1 MTEDIP
7 DTGAVFTFGKSH
19 FADNEPSHFFIKNDP
34 IVAISCGDEHSAVIC
49 QNGRVFVFGA
59 NAWGQL
65 GLGHKDEVTR
75 PSCVKWLKPHRALFV
90 ACGRAH
96 TVFVTDTNAIYS
108 VGCND
113 EGQLGTGDMEHQSI
127 PQFVELDVDQPIK
140 QVSAGSNHT
149 ALLTDDGRVFVCGS
163 NSEGQLGLGDT
174 ARSCV
179 RFTELK
185 FVEKIAFVECGYY
198 HTVFITAQ
206 GAVFVTGDNEHQKLG
221 IPDMTTIYVPQVLPL
236 DIQIKSACCGANHTF
251 LLSMDEAKILAFGSN
266 EKGQLGM
273 PKDVENVTK
282 PTEISME
289 KLFDGYQ
296 LKLVACGAMHTAFV
310 TDNGLL
316 YTCGESRHD
325 KLCLEAIDAD
335 NSNEPNQYLPKR
347 VTAMNGFIVDNVA
360 CGGCHT
366 LLTATKGSNADFTN
380 NDFSI
385 VNEERKTSIPELPP
399 LQKIPAMP
407 KADNVLEDITNSN
420 INRHSSTD
428 IINGNVEEIASITSL
443 EGNVSGSHIVN
454 INDLEIDNVSKG
466 SLNEI
471 PNIVKDEV
479 NNTLGENVDNAIKS
493 AGENMDNAVERV
505 EQNMGKFM
513 GSTETSMG
521 KFMDNA
527 NKNLD
532 NVLDNAETTVLKGK
546 NDIEN
551 IIKQGKDEIENIT
564 KQSKDEIENVTK
576 SVTETIHTKT
586 EAVEDIFKKTIVDRA
601 PGLHCDERK
610 VLEVPDKLSETANSP
625 PPKTPIIQDLL
636 DIPDISQMSPNLSRK
651 SDDGQKSETGQSE
664 NETIPCGS
672 DKSSPPDKLAKTQ
685 AVMPIVKTTSM
696 LTMLTARTL
705 RTSLSTRR
713 RSEAASRA
721 YSNPSKTRRT
731 LAWAREKSLKRKS
744 KKTSTK
750 ESTPPTRQSTEW
762 RSEWRQRSGTRPAP
776 EHALFYK

>member
-59 NAWGQL
+59 NVWGQL

-75 PSCVKWLKPHRALFV
+75 PSCVKWLKPHRATFV

-96 TVFVTDTNAIYS
+96 TVFVTDTSAVYS

-113 EGQLGTGDMEHQSI
+113 EGQLGTGDMENQSV
-127 PQFVELDVDQPIK
+127 PQYVELDVDQNIN

-149 ALLTDDGRVFVCGS
+149 ALLTEDGRVFVCGS
-163 NSEGQLGLGDT
+163 NSEGQLGLGET
-174 ARSCV
+174 TRSCV
-179 RFTELK
+179 NFTELK

-198 HTVFITAQ
+198 HTVFITAR

-273 PKDVENVTK
+273 PKDVVNVTE
-282 PTEISME
+282 PTEVNME

-325 KLCLEAIDAD
+325 KLCLEAIEAD
-335 NSNEPNQYLPKR
+335 DSNEGTHNQYLPKR

-380 NDFSI
+380 NDFSVI
-385 VNEERKTSIPELPP
+385 NEERKISVTELPP
-399 LQKIPAMP
+399 LQKIPTMA
-407 KADNVLEDITNSN
+407 KSDDLHEDLSNSN
-420 INRHSSTD
+420 INRHSSAD
-428 IINGNVEEIASITSL
+428 VINGNVEETISITSL

-454 INDLEIDNVSKG
+454 INDLETDNVSKG
-466 SLNEI
+466 SINEI
-471 PNIVKDEV
+471 QNIVKDEID
-479 NNTLGENVDNAIKS
+479 TLEKHVDNFKENV
-493 AGENMDNAVERV
+493 
-505 EQNMGKFM
+505 
-513 GSTETSMG
+513 ETSMG
-521 KFMDNA
+521 IVMESAEKNIGQVMDSAENGV
-527 NKNLD
+527 KN
-532 NVLDNAETTVLKGK
+532 VKENAETILLKGK
-546 NDIEN
+546 SEF
-551 IIKQGKDEIENIT
+551 ENIT
-564 KQSKDEIENVTK
+564 KQGKNEIENFTEG
-576 SVTETIHTKT
+576 VTETIYTKT

-601 PGLHCDERK
+601 PGLHSDERK
-610 VLEVPDKLSETANSP
+610 VLEVPDKMSEIANSP

-636 DIPDISQMSPNLSRK
+636 NIPDLSQISPNLSRK
-651 SDDGQKSETGQSE
+651 SEDGQKSETGQSE

-672 DKSSPPDKLAKTQ
+672 DKSSPPDKIAKTQ
-685 AVMPIVKTTSM
+685 AVLPIV
-696 LTMLTARTL
+696 
-705 RTSLSTRR
+705 
-713 RSEAASRA
+713 RSEDHIDSEETRNCEDTDVVVNKMEEKGRFARIFQSIKDKENSCMGKGKIIEEKVVENVHKGIDTAEETVHKVEERIETEIRNQTNSR
-721 YSNPSKTRRT
+721 TCT
-731 LAWAREKSLKRKS
+731 IL
-744 KKTSTK
+744 
-750 ESTPPTRQSTEW
+750 
-762 RSEWRQRSGTRPAP
+762 
-776 EHALFYK
+776 